1 MNGSN
6 SAFSRR
12 ERVRAASS
20 SSGSRKVTDCTVIP
34 EPAYRNPMR
43 NGAGSRRERKC
54 LRTTNK
60 CDEVAPPHRPPLRF
74 RAEQILRKTG
84 DRTRLFDRTMIG
96 VFATNDH
103 EAAF

>member
-1 MNGSN
+1 
-6 SAFSRR
+6 
-12 ERVRAASS
+12 
-20 SSGSRKVTDCTVIP
+20 
-34 EPAYRNPMR
+34 MR

-54 LRTTNK
+54 PRTTNK

-84 DRTRLFDRTMIG
+84 DPTRLFDRTMIG